1 MSQQMSTV
9 SIVKCSDYE
18 QAKVDVA
25 VREAIDLIGGISR
38 YVKPDNRVL
47 LKFNLLVGAAPEKA
61 ITTHPAVVRAMIGQV
76 RAASGVPLVGD
87 CCGLEGPP
95 NRGRYLS
102 ACRQSGIKQVCEEE
116 GVELVHLSA
125 ESVEV
130 DNPQG
135 QAFKRFTLAKG
146 VVEADV
152 IINLPKLKTHGLT
165 LFTGGV
171 KNNFGCL
178 PGLHKA
184 QMHLRAQGTETFSQM
199 LVDLLLAVRPTL
211 TVMDAVVGMDG
222 DGPRNGQP
230 KQIGAILVSTDAV
243 ALDAVA
249 CEMVGIEPLMA
260 PTTRLAHEQGVGAGD
275 LAQIE
280 LLGEPLEAMRVSDF
294 RLPSGPELFFRATG
308 LLRFLQGRL
317 VAKPMLVA
325 ERCQGCWVCVE
336 HCPAEALSKNERQPT
351 FDYGKCIYCYCCQE
365 LCPSDAIELRRPLLA
380 RMFGG

>member
-1 MSQQMSTV
+1 MRANSTV
-9 SIVKCSDYE
+9 SIVKCSNYE
-18 QAKVDVA
+18 RAKVDVA
-25 VREAIDLIGGISR
+25 VQETIDLLGGIER
-38 YVKPDNRVL
+38 YVRPDDQAL
-47 LKFNLLVGAAPEKA
+47 LKVNLLAGTAPEKA
-61 ITTHPAVVRAMIGQV
+61 VTTHPAVVRTMIGQV
-76 RAASGVPLVGD
+76 RAAGATPLVGD
-87 CCGLEGPP
+87 CSGHEGPP
-95 NRGRYLS
+95 NRNRYLS
-102 ACRQSGIKQVCEEE
+102 GCHQAGIQQVCQEE

-130 DNPQG
+130 ENPQG
-135 QAFKRFTLAKG
+135 QVFKRFTLAKG
-146 VVEADV
+146 VVDADV

-184 QMHLRAQGTETFSQM
+184 QMHLRAQGVEDFAQS

-230 KQIGAILVSTDAV
+230 KQIAAILASTDPV

-249 CEMVGIEPLMA
+249 CQMVGIEPLMV
-260 PTTRLAHEQGVGAGD
+260 PTTRLAHEQGVGTGD
-275 LAQIE
+275 LAHIE
-280 LLGEPLEAMRVSDF
+280 VLGEPLEAMRVADF
-294 RLPSGPELFFRATG
+294 RLSSGSGILFRPTG

-317 VAKPMLVA
+317 VAKPVLVA

-336 HCPAEALSKNERQPT
+336 H
-351 FDYGKCIYCYCCQE
+351 
-365 LCPSDAIELRRPLLA
+365 
-380 RMFGG
+380 